1 MGEET
6 VLETVL
12 AGTVD
17 NPFLFDAT
25 PAELEKFLL
34 TNIFVAGKNASV
46 QQKKLDQFI
55 DIVKRELGEY
65 AVNSLGVLSA
75 IHHGIL
81 EADLATTVKAW
92 LMEAK
97 TGQYSRISAGL
108 MHASNRIGSNK
119 LNLKKCKRENLVGIP
134 GIGYKTASM
143 FLMYTRKGWCG
154 ACLDTH
160 ILKYMREEL
169 QLPDIPASTPMLK
182 PEYERLEKL
191 FVDSVTP
198 ILLTKK
204 QTIAEFDFEIWSRYR
219 VKVD

>member
-1 MGEET
+1 MVEET

-25 PAELEKFLL
+25 PDELEKFLL

-46 QQKKLDQFI
+46 QQKKLEQFI
-55 DIVKRELGEY
+55 NIAKRELGEY

-92 LMEAK
+92 LLEAK
-97 TGQYSRISAGL
+97 TGQYSRIGSGIL
-108 MHASNRIGSNK
+108 YASNRIGSNK
-119 LNLKKCKRENLVGIP
+119 LDLKKCKRENLVGIP
-134 GIGYKTASM
+134 GVGYKTASM
-143 FLMYTRKGWCG
+143 FLMYTRKGWTG

-169 QLPDIPASTPMLK
+169 QLADIPVSTPMLK
-182 PEYERLEKL
+182 TDYERLEKL
-191 FVDSVTP
+191 FVATVTP
-198 ILLTKK
+198 ILQEKQ
-204 QTIAEFDFEIWSRYR
+204 QTIAEFDFDIWSRYR
-219 VKVD
+219 VKVN